1 VGDVYNTNFLRTED
15 PELLGNITIRYK
27 DELNS
32 DYTEIHT
39 RSCNVQYT
47 WTDTEI
53 RLLYPNMQS
62 SAHIRENEI
71 VLHME
76 NRTHD
81 AHLLT
86 IVLGTQEKKELIYSV
101 CEKDTYQITIPL
113 MENTD

>member
-1 VGDVYNTNFLRTED
+1 MEDGIFLTPGDGLQQRLHLLHTKQPVHLEVLRD
-15 PELLGNITIRYK
+15 GIL
-27 DELNS
+27 
-32 DYTEIHT
+32 
-39 RSCNVQYT
+39 
-47 WTDTEI
+47 
-53 RLLYPNMQS
+53 

-113 MENTD
+113 TDNTD